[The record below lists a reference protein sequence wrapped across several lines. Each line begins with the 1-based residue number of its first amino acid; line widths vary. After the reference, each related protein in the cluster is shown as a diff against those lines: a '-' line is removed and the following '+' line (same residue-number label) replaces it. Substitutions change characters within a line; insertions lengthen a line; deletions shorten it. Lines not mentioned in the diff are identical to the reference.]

1 MGELGEII
9 IRSLGLG
16 VGLSMDAF
24 AVSMSN
30 GLKENKMKARKCL
43 YIALVFAIFQGIMP
57 FLGYLLGHAFIRYIE
72 KLLPWIALLLL
83 TFLGMKMIMDG
94 VKKKKQSSEDIEEK
108 HETLTFKVLLLQGI
122 ATSIDALSTGLTF
135 SNYTIL
141 NAILCVSIIA
151 VVTFTICI
159 IGVYIGKKFGT
170 VLTNKADIVGGI
182 VLIVI
187 GLEIFIK
194 GIFF

>member
-1 MGELGEII
+1 MGKLGEII

-57 FLGYLLGHAFIRYIE
+57 FLGYLLGHAIIRYIE

-151 VVTFTICI
+151 VVTFIICI